1 MYIGPSFLTP
11 MNAKMTDL
19 ENTHKIILILGDTMT
34 IKLIITK
41 TMACQELKQTILPSK
56 MNIF

>member
-1 MYIGPSFLTP
+1 